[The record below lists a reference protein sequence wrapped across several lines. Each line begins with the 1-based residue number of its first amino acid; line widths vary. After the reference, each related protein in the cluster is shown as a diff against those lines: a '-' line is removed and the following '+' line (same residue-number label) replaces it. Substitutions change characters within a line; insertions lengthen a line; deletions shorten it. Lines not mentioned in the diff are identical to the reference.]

1 MMPSDHHERQEPNC
15 PRTPAPRLAEARLP
29 NAAGVPCAVLTCVA
43 SSRYRADEHDA
54 PPSVAD
60 RPEAEPLV
68 RLNLGEAFADWILE
82 LAGLLRHE
90 AAPGWVS
97 LALMAGLFAALI
109 SYSWRAR
116 GLLRTIAESRSVIGD
131 THTAFDDSRFIEIS
145 QSFKKW
151 ESVTRQTARHRLG
164 EAWREFAET
173 VNRQKGLFNTVRPRE
188 FFDREL
194 LHMEHRFFAQLP
206 ALFVS
211 VGLLLTFLGLVAAL
225 DQTRGILQETGVDTV
240 SEGLR
245 NLLQVAGAK
254 FIMSLTGLFCS
265 IVFGLWFRTREG
277 KIDEALHGLCADI
290 ERGFEYRSA
299 DSFLLEKVLEV
310 LEEQG
315 THLQT
320 FSTELVAQ
328 VARPLREEIPQ
339 AMRDS
344 IREAMGPALA
354 KFEEGAG
361 KGLDSLVAGVS
372 KTMSGGVQDSARAI
386 SETMDRVGQ
395 TLNDVASRLDD
406 SAVSMGGQMD
416 HAVGALAG
424 EILSLRTAMADSTEA
439 ARENLQD
446 GAQGM
451 RATMEEAL
459 QEIRKSTQAGADGI
473 DKAATA
479 MAAAVAGSTHAASEN
494 LQDGAQGMRATM
506 EDALQEIRKSTQAG
520 ADGIDHAATAM
531 TAAVDKLATRA
542 DEASKSAFAA
552 GSRTIEEASL
562 RAVEGLG
569 ASAEAVSQAMKGMAG
584 DVRDRVGEAS
594 SAIGS
599 DLLDQLKDL
608 AAAIG
613 ELQTRITSSVGTVDR
628 YAESLDSGTRTIT
641 RATAGLSSASTELT
655 QAALPVRGA
664 VSDLVEANRSME
676 QKVST
681 TAEAMESGVR
691 LITQQTVATLRSTA
705 DAVRNSQ
712 AAAEETRRSL
722 EQVTRKFQDLVE
734 RFGGLDHRLG
744 EAWKK
749 LEADARASL
758 AEFRRFEEELNQE
771 FARSLGKL
779 QEVIEQAEPFTPR
792 NGRY

>member
-1 MMPSDHHERQEPNC
+1 M
-15 PRTPAPRLAEARLP
+15 
-29 NAAGVPCAVLTCVA
+29 LTSVA
-43 SSRYRADEHDA
+43 SSCYRADEHDA

-60 RPEAEPLV
+60 QPGVEHLV
-68 RLNLGEAFADWILE
+68 PLNLGEAFADWILE

-97 LALMAGLFAALI
+97 LALVAGLFAALI
-109 SYSWRAR
+109 GYSWRAR
-116 GLLRTIAESRSVIGD
+116 GLLRTIAESSSLIGD

-151 ESVTRQTARHRLG
+151 ESVPRQTARHRLG

-225 DQTRGILQETGVDTV
+225 DQTRGILQETGADTV

-299 DSFLLEKVLEV
+299 DSFLLEKVLDV
-310 LEEQG
+310 LEEQA

-339 AMRDS
+339 AMRTS
-344 IREAMGPALA
+344 IQEAMAPALA

-361 KGLDSLVAGVS
+361 KGLDSLVAGMS
-372 KTMSGGVQDSARAI
+372 ETMSGGVQDSARAI
-386 SETMDRVGQ
+386 SGTMDRVGQ
-395 TLNDVASRLDD
+395 TLNEVASRLDD
-406 SAVSMGGQMD
+406 SAVSMSGQMD
-416 HAVGALAG
+416 HAVRALAS
-424 EILSLRTAMADSTEA
+424 EITSLKTAMAHSTEA
-439 ARENLQD
+439 ARENLQE
-446 GAQGM
+446 GALGM

-459 QEIRKSTQAGADGI
+459 QEIRKSTQTGANGI
-473 DKAATA
+473 D
-479 MAAAVAGSTHAASEN
+479 
-494 LQDGAQGMRATM
+494 R
-506 EDALQEIRKSTQAG
+506 
-520 ADGIDHAATAM
+520 AATAM
-531 TAAVDKLATRA
+531 TTAVDKLAARA

-552 GSRTIEEASL
+552 GSRTIEEASQ

-569 ASAEAVSQAMKGMAG
+569 ASSEAVSQAMEGMAG
-584 DVRDRVGEAS
+584 DVRDSVGEAS
-594 SAIGS
+594 SAIRS
-599 DLLDQLKDL
+599 DLLGQLKDL
-608 AAAIG
+608 AAVIG
-613 ELQTRITSSVGTVDR
+613 ELQARIASSVGNVDR
-628 YAESLDSGTRTIT
+628 YAETLENCAQTIS
-641 RATAGLSSASTELT
+641 RATAGLSSASTELS

-664 VSDLVEANRSME
+664 VTDLVKANRSME

-681 TAEAMESGVR
+681 TAEAMESGAR

-712 AAAEETRRSL
+712 AAAEQTRRSL
-722 EQVTRKFQDLVE
+722 ERVTQEFQALVE
-734 RFGGLDHRLG
+734 RFGGLDQRLG

-749 LEADARASL
+749 LETEAGASL
-758 AEFRRFEEELNQE
+758 AEFRRFEQELNQE

-779 QEVIEQAEPFTPR
+779 QEVIEQAEPFTPQD
-792 NGRY
+792 GRY